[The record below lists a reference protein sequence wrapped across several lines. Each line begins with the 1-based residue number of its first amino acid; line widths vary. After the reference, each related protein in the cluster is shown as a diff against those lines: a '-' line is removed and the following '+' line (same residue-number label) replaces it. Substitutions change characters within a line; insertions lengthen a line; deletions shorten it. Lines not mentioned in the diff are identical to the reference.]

1 MLLFLTAMKCSL
13 QSGRILSLYM
23 APSHK
28 NHWNIWA
35 NPEIQL
41 LMTWGAG
48 NQCCFFFYR
57 KSIWQLFV
65 WFYSLY
71 IIDTRLYIIPYFML
85 YSNNKQPS
93 DQLSLATNMGPP
105 LPSDRWNQDGLLGV
119 WVQGGRITQSQNVE
133 HGFANWVPSD
143 LEQILNGGYS
153 RWYSISMREF
163 GLI

>member
-1 MLLFLTAMKCSL
+1 MQSTIRQDLVVIHGTLPQKPLEHMSQSWNSTVDDVRCWKPVLL
-13 QSGRILSLYM
+13 
-23 APSHK
+23 
-28 NHWNIWA
+28 
-35 NPEIQL
+35 
-41 LMTWGAG
+41 
-48 NQCCFFFYR
+48 FFYR
-57 KSIWQLFV
+57 KSIWQLFF